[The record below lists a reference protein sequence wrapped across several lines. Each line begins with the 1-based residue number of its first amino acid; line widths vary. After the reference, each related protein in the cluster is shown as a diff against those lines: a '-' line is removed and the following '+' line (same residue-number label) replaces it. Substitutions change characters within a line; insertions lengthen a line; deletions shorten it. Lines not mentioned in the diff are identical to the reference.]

1 MKDEAL
7 WEEEKKIAEIFIGEY
22 NRQRKSD
29 FHDPQSLDEDD
40 DADVKFISEK
50 WKNELFIQVVL
61 ATRENEERVIS
72 EQLDDEN
79 NWEEK
84 EKGTAQIEGN
94 GLDEKEIEEAIQR
107 KIKKRYS
114 RPDLILVVYTQRTA
128 RLSRDYRLCGP
139 LPFRE
144 IWMVS
149 LSGKAQCLQ
158 AQC

>member
-1 MKDEAL
+1 LKDEAL

-50 WKNELFIQVVL
+50 GKNELFIQVVL

-72 EQLDDEN
+72 EQL
-79 NWEEK
+79 K

-107 KIKKRYS
+107 KIKKHYS
-114 RPDLILVVYTQRTA
+114 RPDLLILVVYTQRTA

-149 LSGKAQCLQ
+149 LSGKAQCLI